1 MSSSLLTPD
10 TGLIFWMLISFG
22 AVLVILSKF
31 GFPIITK
38 ALDKRKKYID
48 ESILAA
54 EMAYKKL
61 EEVKTDSEKIIAS
74 AKDEHAH
81 IIKTAT
87 QRRDIILE
95 KAKEEAAK
103 EAKHI
108 VEVARKQIN
117 QEKEAALSDMRR
129 EIALLSVDIAEK
141 VLRKNLKEKDEQM
154 DMISRLVDEI
164 NLS

>member
-10 TGLIFWMLISFG
+10 VGLIFWMVISFG
-22 AVLVILSKF
+22 AVLLILSKY
-31 GFPIITK
+31 GFPVILK
-38 ALDKRKKYID
+38 MLDKRKKYID
-48 ESILAA
+48 ESIKAA
-54 EMAYKKL
+54 QKAYKEL
-61 EEVKTDSEKIIAS
+61 EKVRIDSEKIIAS